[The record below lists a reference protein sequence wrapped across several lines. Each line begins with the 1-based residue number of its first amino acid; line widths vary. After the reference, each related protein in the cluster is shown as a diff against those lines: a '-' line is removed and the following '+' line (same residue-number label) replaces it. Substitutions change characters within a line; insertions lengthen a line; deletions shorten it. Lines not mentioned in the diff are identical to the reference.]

1 MTSIPDVVV
10 SYQGA
15 FGPPTLGH
23 YEAMKFAAQK
33 ALEEYPGK
41 SIHMLFMPTAKG
53 SAKPHLELTKD
64 ERIQALTE
72 FCSKLKGE
80 MSEAPIS
87 FEPST
92 IEYAITEEKKSTA
105 TIHTL
110 RALKSK
116 YPISEI
122 VLAMGLDNL
131 FDLPFWEESQNYP
144 AFTKKVYVLSRTVT
158 SEDQTKTLQ
167 INLNGTPLTFNK
179 YASWNSLYK
188 QPTIGDISYDVSDLK
203 NKLEKLWAK
212 PPTDPTKMS
221 EVKSLKQLFEEI
233 KFVMLKQPSPTSS
246 SLLRVALKKYYSDD
260 QHAGDYLQPLKQLIG
275 RDPVLHSATEEEKVK
290 DPWYVM
296 FKKTHQLEK
305 AEKLAS
311 FDADFTAA
319 FPDLKIHS
327 QGGGKRSKN
336 RRRTFKKSIRAGKVV

>member
-1 MTSIPDVVV
+1 MAASPDVVV

-23 YEAMKFAAQK
+23 YEAMKYAAQK

-41 SIHMLFMPTAKG
+41 SIHMLFMPTAKS
-53 SAKPHLELTKD
+53 SAKPHLEPTKE

-80 MSEAPIS
+80 MSDAPIT
-87 FEPST
+87 FEAST
-92 IEYAITEEKKSTA
+92 MEYAITDEKKSTA

-110 RALKSK
+110 RALKAK
-116 YPISEI
+116 YSSSEI

-144 AFTKKVYVLSRTVT
+144 SYTKKVYVLSRTVT
-158 SEDQTKTLQ
+158 PEDQTKTLQ
-167 INLNGTPLTFNK
+167 ISLNGIPLTFNK
-179 YASWNSLYK
+179 YASWNALYK
-188 QPTIGDISYDVSDLK
+188 QATIADIAYEQSDLK
-203 NKLEKLWAK
+203 NRLEKLWAK
-212 PPTDPTKMS
+212 PSSDPSKMS

-233 KFVMLKQPSPTSS
+233 KVVMLPQPSPTSS
-246 SLLRVALKKYYSDD
+246 SLLRVALKKYYSDEPKAD
-260 QHAGDYLQPLKQLIG
+260 VYLQALTQLIG
-275 RDPVLHSATEEEKVK
+275 RPPVLRSAAEEEKTK

-296 FKKTHQLEK
+296 FQKTNQLEK
-305 AEKLAS
+305 AEKIAS
-311 FDADFTAA
+311 FNSDFSVA
-319 FPDLKIHS
+319 FPDVKLNS

-336 RRRTFKKSIRAGKVV
+336 RRTVRRSRK